1 MAYEVTV
8 TTRIPKDIERL
19 LPEAGIKGRRAEWIR
34 DAIMEKLKKEGKDDS
49 LLRTGTQST

>member
-8 TTRIPKDIERL
+8 TTRIPKDIERF

-34 DAIMEKLKKEGKDDS
+34 EAIMEKLKKEGKDDS